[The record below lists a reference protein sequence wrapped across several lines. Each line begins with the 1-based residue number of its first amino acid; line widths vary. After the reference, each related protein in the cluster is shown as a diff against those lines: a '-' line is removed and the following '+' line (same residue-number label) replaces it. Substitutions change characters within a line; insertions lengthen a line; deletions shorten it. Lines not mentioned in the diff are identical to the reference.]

1 MNLRNVSPIV
11 AGLILLTGCSSNSIS
26 ESDALITLAC
36 SELDAYND
44 LINAGDSVAAN
55 RHWNK
60 VRQIQSQLNVERN
73 KSEQISNN
81 DWGFIC
87 SQ

>member
-1 MNLRNVSPIV
+1 ML
-11 AGLILLTGCSSNSIS
+11 GLLILSGCSTDSVS
-26 ESDALITLAC
+26 ESDALLTLAC

-44 LINAGDSVAAN
+44 LIDAGDDRAAN

-60 VRQIQSQLNVERN
+60 VIQIQSQLNEKRN
-73 KSEQISNN
+73 ESEQISDN

>member
-1 MNLRNVSPIV
+1 M
-11 AGLILLTGCSSNSIS
+11 LTGCSSDSVS

-36 SELDAYND
+36 AELEAYND
-44 LINAGDSVAAN
+44 LVDAGDESTAN
-55 RHWNK
+55 RRWNR
-60 VRQIQSQLNVERN
+60 VLQIQSQLNEKRSN
-73 KSEQISNN
+73 SEQIANN

>member
-1 MNLRNVSPIV
+1 MNLKVVWAILVS
-11 AGLILLTGCSSNSIS
+11 LIMLTGCSSDSVS

-44 LINAGDSVAAN
+44 LIDAGDEGAAN
-55 RHWNK
+55 RRWNK
-60 VRQIQSQLNVERN
+60 VLQIQSQLNEKRGD
-73 KSEQISNN
+73 SEQIANN

>member
-1 MNLRNVSPIV
+1 MNLKVVWAVLVS
-11 AGLILLTGCSSNSIS
+11 LIMLTGCSSDSVS

-44 LINAGDSVAAN
+44 LIDAGDEGAAN
-55 RHWNK
+55 MHWNK
-60 VRQIQSQLNVERN
+60 VLQIQSQLNE
-73 KSEQISNN
+73 KSGDSEQIANN

>member
-1 MNLRNVSPIV
+1 LTLRKTSSIIL
-11 AGLILLTGCSSNSIS
+11 GLICLTGCSSDSVS

-44 LINAGDSVAAN
+44 LIDAGDEGTAN
-55 RHWNK
+55 RRWNR
-60 VRQIQSQLNVERN
+60 VLQIQSQLNEKRGD
-73 KSEQISNN
+73 SEQISNN